1 MMASLSGNLATMCPG
16 VPYAIAAKFAYPDRV
31 PIALVGDG
39 AMQMLGNNGL
49 ITIAKYWKRWKD
61 PRMVILVLH
70 NNDLAQVS
78 WEQRVMTGD
87 PRFTGSQEVP
97 DFPYAEYAKLLG
109 LKGVFVNDPEKISQ
123 AWDDA
128 LSADRPAVLDVLTD
142 ADVPPLPPHI
152 SFDMMVKYGKALL
165 KGDPDEAGIIKSTWK
180 SEMSTVFS

>member
-1 MMASLSGNLATMCPG
+1 
-16 VPYAIAAKFAYPDRV
+16 
-31 PIALVGDG
+31 
-39 AMQMLGNNGL
+39 
-49 ITIAKYWKRWKD
+49 
-61 PRMVILVLH
+61 
-70 NNDLAQVS
+70 
-78 WEQRVMTGD
+78 MTGD
-87 PRFTGSQEVP
+87 PRFAGSQEVP

-123 AWDDA
+123 AWDDV